1 MPITEAFT
9 VSAAAATILNAWFL
23 RRMWRQR
30 QAQRAHEKQ
39 TGENGPIRRI
49 AVTFVRVWSAI
60 LLADLLVLV
69 AGIGILTGHRP
80 FGYLLA
86 LMPLASS
93 AVGLLALHG
102 FE

>member
-9 VSAAAATILNAWFL
+9 TSAAIATILNAWFL
-23 RRMWRQR
+23 GRMLRQR
-30 QAQRAHEKQ
+30 QVQQDHEKR
-39 TGENGPIRRI
+39 TGENGPLGRI
-49 AVTFVRVWSAI
+49 AVTFVQVWSAI
-60 LLADLLVLV
+60 LLSDLLVLV

-93 AVGLLALHG
+93 AVGLLALRG

>member
-9 VSAAAATILNAWFL
+9 ATAFAATMLNAWFL
-23 RRMWRQR
+23 GRMWRQR
-30 QAQRAHEKQ
+30 QAQQVHQRQ
-39 TGENGPIRRI
+39 TGENGPLGKI
-49 AVTFVRVWSAI
+49 AVTFVQVWSAI
-60 LLADLLVLV
+60 LFADLLVLV

-86 LMPLASS
+86 LMPLAST
-93 AVGLLALHG
+93 AVGFLALRG